1 MRTSKWRVVAWLV
14 VYVSCSVVF
23 VVVAVVFS
31 WFLLLLFLL
40 LKIGRLNSEHE
51 NDSKDKEPENSL
63 FGQVCCL
70 ISHLCWHTS
79 NVVLRGSGY
88 VVSG

>member
-1 MRTSKWRVVAWLV
+1 MCLF
-14 VYVSCSVVF
+14 VVF
-23 VVVAVVFS
+23 VVVVVAAVVFC

-40 LKIGRLNSEHE
+40 LNIGGLNSEHE

-88 VVSG
+88 LVSG